1 MEMKK
6 KEGEIIKLDRKNSWK
21 EENGWKEK
29 EMKIFERRE
38 GHRERK

>member
-21 EENGWKEK
+21 EENGWEEK
-29 EMKIFERRE
+29 EMKIFEIRE
-38 GHRERK
+38 RERK